1 MRFFKIKSYAK
12 INLSLNVI
20 SKLSS
25 KFHKIESLVSF
36 ARLHDVVYLRL
47 INSNNHKVEFKG
59 KFAKGICRKNTVIK
73 LLQMLDKKKLLKQK
87 NILKEEEFNNK
98 VNKLR
103 EKYKSYQELKNTKN
117 NDLKIL
123 GDKSGNQILKII
135 NEILAEYSTKNKIS
149 LIMEK
154 KNIVIGKTELDIT
167 KNILVLLNAKIK
179 KVELN

>member
-1 MRFFKIKSYAK
+1 MKKYYLLFFFFILHTNLFAEEKIFYLDVNFLLSESEAGKY
-12 INLSLNVI
+12 INNELQLINNKNI
-20 SKLSS
+20 EEFK
-25 KFHKIESLVSF
+25 KIE
-36 ARLHDVVYLRL
+36 
-47 INSNNHKVEFKG
+47 NS
-59 KFAKGICRKNTVIK
+59 IK
-73 LLQMLDKKKLLKQK
+73 TEEEKLLKQK
-87 NILKEEEFNNK
+87 NILKEDEFNNK

-123 GDKSGNQILKII
+123 RDKAGNQILKII

-154 KNIVIGKTELDIT
+154 KNIVLGKTELDIT

-179 KVELN
+179 KVELK

>member
-1 MRFFKIKSYAK
+1 MKKYYLLFFFLIFHTNLFAEEKIFYLDVNFLLSESEAGKY
-12 INLSLNVI
+12 INNELQIINNKNI
-20 SKLSS
+20 EEFK
-25 KFHKIESLVSF
+25 KIE
-36 ARLHDVVYLRL
+36 
-47 INSNNHKVEFKG
+47 NS
-59 KFAKGICRKNTVIK
+59 IK
-73 LLQMLDKKKLLKQK
+73 TEEEKLLKQK

-98 VNKLR
+98 ANKLR

-123 GDKSGNQILKII
+123 RDKAGNQILKII

-167 KNILVLLNAKIK
+167 KNILVLLNDKIN

>member
-1 MRFFKIKSYAK
+1 MKKHYLLFFFLIFHTNLFAEEKIFYLDVNFLLSESEAGKY
-12 INLSLNVI
+12 INNELLLINNKNI
-20 SKLSS
+20 EEFK
-25 KFHKIESLVSF
+25 KIE
-36 ARLHDVVYLRL
+36 
-47 INSNNHKVEFKG
+47 NS
-59 KFAKGICRKNTVIK
+59 IK
-73 LLQMLDKKKLLKQK
+73 TEEEKLLKQK

-123 GDKSGNQILKII
+123 GDKAGNQILKII

-149 LIMEK
+149 LIMK
-154 KNIVIGKTELDIT
+154 KENIVIGKTELDIT
-167 KNILVLLNAKIK
+167 KNIFDLLNAKIK

>member
-1 MRFFKIKSYAK
+1 MKKYYLLFFFLIFHTNLFAEEKIFYLDVNFLLSESEAGKF
-12 INLSLNVI
+12 INNELQIINNKNI
-20 SKLSS
+20 EEFK
-25 KFHKIESLVSF
+25 KIE
-36 ARLHDVVYLRL
+36 
-47 INSNNHKVEFKG
+47 NS
-59 KFAKGICRKNTVIK
+59 IK
-73 LLQMLDKKKLLKQK
+73 TEEEKLLKQK
-87 NILKEEEFNNK
+87 NILKEKKFNNK
-98 VNKLR
+98 ANILR

-123 GDKSGNQILKII
+123 RDKAGNQILKII

-179 KVELN
+179 KVELK